1 MTILFAGIYYAVDK
15 TASVAEP
22 AFIMGIVFTVALC
35 LNIVVFF
42 IEVVRKIYENY
53 QASLKE
59 E

>member
-1 MTILFAGIYYAVDK
+1 VDR